1 MAKINVKNIE
11 NVEGEYH
18 LMFFEGKNIVEA
30 AKNDLRFVW
39 YSLLIFLT
47 LLLLFVVFSGFNEYY
62 IYFAMAYLV
71 VFVLIYIYLKFQ
83 KRKGIKQCLHAVK
96 NSRSNEIVAKQ
107 VDKRK
112 AGKLFVKSM
121 SNTID
126 KYELDEKYPG
136 FLKKVIRRHRQG
148 RIAEAVTEFEKINES
163 RKKK

>member
-18 LMFFEGKNIVEA
+18 LMFFEGKNIVET

-39 YSLLIFLT
+39 FSLLFFVA
-47 LLLLFVVFSGFNEYY
+47 LLLLFVVISGFNEYY
-62 IYFAMAYLV
+62 IYFALAFLI
-71 VFVLIYIYLKFQ
+71 VFVLIYIYLKLQ
-83 KRKGIKQCLHAVK
+83 KRKGVKQCVYAVK
-96 NSRSNEIVAKQ
+96 NSNSSEIVAKQ

-112 AGKLFVKSM
+112 AGRLFVKSM

-126 KYELDEKYPG
+126 KYELDQKYPSI
-136 FLKKVIRRHRQG
+136 LQRALRRHKQS

-163 RKKK
+163 RKKN